1 MSGPPLRPAYALGRR
16 AKPSL
21 SASTRGS
28 DRFSPLFFSWFQCSL
43 VGLIELKLGKDCDLH
58 APFLYSNVKGESGL
72 EDEWFVLFVR
82 HKPTFIFITMSL
94 FSSVLCGSDFSS
106 GLNYDD

>member
-1 MSGPPLRPAYALGRR
+1 MFVSR
-16 AKPSL
+16 
-21 SASTRGS
+21 
-28 DRFSPLFFSWFQCSL
+28 